1 MTASATAGRFVA
13 RRAGA
18 PRARRWSRLRVV
30 VVLGLLL
37 ALVGA
42 AGWVVLESTLFSV
55 RSVQVAGA
63 SRVTPAEVLAV
74 ADVAPATPL
83 ARVDTGAV
91 ARRVGAL
98 AAVRS
103 VSVSRQWPRSVR
115 IVVHE
120 RVPAA
125 VQRSGPAYL
134 LVDPTG
140 VAFATVSKRP
150 RGLPLVT
157 APVAAGEPA
166 LRAALAVLT
175 SVPDAVRRQL
185 VEVRA
190 ASPEQV
196 TLRLTRD
203 RTVMWG
209 SPERGDR
216 KATVL
221 TALMSQRATVYDV
234 SAPDSPTTRQH

>member
-1 MTASATAGRFVA
+1 MSGRVVA
-13 RRAGA
+13 RRIF
-18 PRARRWSRLRVV
+18 ARRWSRLRVV
-30 VVLGLLL
+30 VVLVLLL
-37 ALVGA
+37 TLAGA
-42 AGWVVLESTLFSV
+42 AGWVVLESTLLSV

-83 ARVDTGAV
+83 ARVDTDAV
-91 ARRVGAL
+91 ARRVSAL
-98 AAVRS
+98 VAVRS

-134 LVDPTG
+134 LVDSSG
-140 VAFATVSKRP
+140 VAFDTVNRRP
-150 RGLPLVT
+150 KGLPLVS

-185 VEVRA
+185 IEVRA
-190 ASPEQV
+190 ATPEQV
-196 TLRLTRD
+196 TLRLTRH
-203 RTVMWG
+203 RTVVWG

-216 KATVL
+216 KAAVL
-221 TALMSQRATVYDV
+221 AALMSRRASVYDV
-234 SAPDSPTTRQH
+234 SAPDAPTTRQH

>member
-1 MTASATAGRFVA
+1 MTASVMSGRVVA
-13 RRAGA
+13 RRVW
-18 PRARRWSRLRVV
+18 ARRWSRLRVM
-30 VVLGLLL
+30 VVLVLLL

-42 AGWVVLESTLFSV
+42 AGWVVLESTLLSV
-55 RSVQVAGA
+55 RTVQVTGA

-83 ARVDTGAV
+83 ARVDTDAV

-98 AAVRS
+98 VAVRS

-134 LVDPTG
+134 LVDATG
-140 VAFATVSKRP
+140 VAFATVKKRP
-150 RGLPLVT
+150 KGLPLVS

-175 SVPDAVRRQL
+175 SVPDAVRGQL
-185 VEVRA
+185 IEVRA
-190 ASPEQV
+190 ATPEQV

-203 RTVMWG
+203 RTVVWG

-221 TALMSQRATVYDV
+221 TALMARRAGVYDV
-234 SAPDSPTTRQH
+234 SAPDAPTTRQH